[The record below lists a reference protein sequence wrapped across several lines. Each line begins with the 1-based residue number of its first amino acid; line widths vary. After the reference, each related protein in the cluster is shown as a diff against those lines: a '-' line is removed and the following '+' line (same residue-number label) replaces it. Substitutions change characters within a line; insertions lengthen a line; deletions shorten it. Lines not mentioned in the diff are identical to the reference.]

1 MSNFDFDPELLDHST
16 DTSLLWTDVV
26 NPTWI
31 SFLRVLIIL
40 GVLVVVCIQS
50 VFQLSPNQSYEWKR
64 GQLNE
69 EILEEDALNQG
80 WDLTPNLFPFPDS
93 IPPRSHKRIK
103 FAIPDAEFTLS
114 VSIPRKW
121 KKVNIRSDVVRFGT
135 ANLLEGE
142 LKFSNT
148 YLDREPTIE
157 ENIATSLEQQ
167 MRVEQQHYSYY
178 SQSIHVLHWHIH
190 HRTWVEYS
198 LLYEDDQGQSW
209 MHGVS
214 LRWNPDWLNV
224 IRCQYI
230 APVHIPQK
238 NTELLHLAWD
248 LWVSQFIQHCRNY
261 EVVSWE

>member
-1 MSNFDFDPELLDHST
+1 MSNFDFEPELLNHST
-16 DTSLLWTDVV
+16 DSSLLWVDVV
-26 NPTWI
+26 HPSWT
-31 SFLRVLIIL
+31 SFLRILIIF
-40 GVLVVVCIQS
+40 S
-50 VFQLSPNQSYEWKR
+50 VFIMICVQTVGHIYPNRDHEWKR
-64 GQLNE
+64 GQFNE
-69 EILEEDALNQG
+69 EIVNNDQLGEG
-80 WDLTPNLFPFPDS
+80 WKLTPNQFPFPDS
-93 IPPRSHKRIK
+93 IPLRSHKTVK

-114 VSIPRKW
+114 VSIPQKW

-135 ANLLEGE
+135 SNLLEGE

-157 ENIATSLEQQ
+157 QNIATSLEQQ
-167 MRVEQQHYSYY
+167 ITVEQHHYSYY

-190 HRTWVEYS
+190 HKTWVEYS
-198 LLYEDDQGQSW
+198 LLYEDEEGQSW

-248 LWVSQFIQHCRNY
+248 LWVSQFIQHCRKY